1 MPLSIGI
8 EWNRARMGVYFYF
21 IVLFSTTLFKMHE
34 EGGGLFWG
42 GGGGELIIE
51 DKGSY
56 KGCDGLTKRNLKN

>member
-21 IVLFSTTLFKMHE
+21 IVLFSTTLFKMH
-34 EGGGLFWG
+34 GGLFWG
-42 GGGGELIIE
+42 GGELMIE

-56 KGCDGLTKRNLKN
+56 KGCDGLTKRNFKN